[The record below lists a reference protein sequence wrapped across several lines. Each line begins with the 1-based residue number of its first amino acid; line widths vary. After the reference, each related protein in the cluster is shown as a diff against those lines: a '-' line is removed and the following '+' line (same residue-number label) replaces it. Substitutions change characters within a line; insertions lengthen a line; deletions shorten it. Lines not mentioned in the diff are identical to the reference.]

1 MRRISVI
8 AAGMLAL
15 GLFGQVIAQT
25 PEERFQSEEEKLTG
39 TWRVTTAK
47 ANGERVPP
55 EHVPPLKLTF
65 KNGKFTAQIGKGEPQ
80 EGSYKLDLSKN
91 PKQIDLNRTQGPKE
105 GRHQI
110 GIYEFAGDTLKICA
124 CETGNKRPTNFDTR
138 DKPGYTVLVL
148 RRVP

>member
-1 MRRISVI
+1 MIRII
-8 AAGMLAL
+8 AAGILAL
-15 GLFGQVIAQT
+15 GLLGQLVAQT
-25 PEERFQSEEEKLTG
+25 PEERLQREEEKITG

-55 EHVPPLKLTF
+55 EHLPRLKLTF
-65 KNGKFTAQIGKGEPQ
+65 KNGKFTAQLDKGEPQ
-80 EGSYKLDLSKN
+80 EGTYKLDPSKN
-91 PKQIDLNRTQGPKE
+91 PKQMDLNRTQGPKE
-105 GRHQI
+105 GRNQI

-124 CETGNKRPTNFDTR
+124 CESGNKRPENFDTR